1 MDPISIGI
9 EEAAGLS
16 GIGIVQ
22 LREYARTDSS
32 FPAFSV
38 GRAKKKII
46 IPVAEFTRWLN
57 ERGRLRVG
65 LKTQS
70 SAVAQ
75 IIDRKRRERK
85 AT

>member
-1 MDPISIGI
+1 MDPIAIGI
-9 EEAAGLS
+9 EEAAELS
-16 GIGIVQ
+16 NIGIVQ
-22 LREYARTDSS
+22 LKEYARTDSS
-32 FPAFSV
+32 FPAFAI
-38 GRAKKKII
+38 GRKVV

-65 LKTQS
+65 LKTRS

-85 AT
+85 SK